1 MREAKKSL
9 AFRPRARPVAVSR
22 PAQTHTKTQRQTRSA
37 SVWLSRALQREKE
50 IARPIPQGL
59 RPTPTHIA
67 GLLAETDPWSRATAA
82 PALLCPKPL
91 QRPLPLPNPN
101 PYPGRAHARPFY
113 GSTLRQRHDPLPVL
127 SLRTLQNAPPKGRPP
142 WAPSTPSERCRLRA
156 PRRIVR
162 DSRDRLWS
170 GRRSQSTLDV
180 EHRSPRVRTP
190 AGDALRVDNQAV
202 PLEKTEML
210 R

>member
-113 GSTLRQRHDPLPVL
+113 GSTLRQRHDPLPCFPYVL
-127 SLRTLQNAPPKGRPP
+127 CKTPRRKVARHGRLQRQANDAG
-142 WAPSTPSERCRLRA
+142 CA
-156 PRRIVR
+156 PRAASCETAATDYGRAGVVR
-162 DSRDRLWS
+162 
-170 GRRSQSTLDV
+170 
-180 EHRSPRVRTP
+180 
-190 AGDALRVDNQAV
+190 V
-202 PLEKTEML
+202 P
-210 R
+210 